1 MARGAHAAPRTPH
14 ASGKAL
20 RKALVRTGAFSAGV
34 AATWML
40 VTTVSSQGYLDAF
53 AAGTESSSS
62 RAPADTALSELQ
74 VREVNALNRKYDCST
89 SGLAPGQMPARTVV
103 RVGGEIRLASFD
115 EGWAVHLGEVPGTLV
130 SVCAR

>member
-1 MARGAHAAPRTPH
+1 MARRAHAAPDKPH
-14 ASGKAL
+14 AGAKAL
-20 RKALVRTGAFSAGV
+20 RKAVVRTGAFGVGV

-40 VTTVSSQGYLDAF
+40 VTTVSTQGYLDAF
-53 AAGTESSSS
+53 AAGTEPSTS
-62 RAPADTALSELQ
+62 RAPADTTLSELQ
-74 VREVNALNRKYDCST
+74 ARKADALSRKYDCST